1 MANEVNYKVEFAQ
14 KYFNIKLCNF
24 DVLRQV
30 DLLIK
35 DKKGNILL
43 YIESKDIISS
53 DTEHQKA
60 LAQVI
65 LTNKKQ
71 EQILNKVA
79 LIYKDKENNDY
90 LELID
95 CSQNGIMFNNDINW
109 AKEKA
114 SQPTKD
120 AIDRIN
126 DRIKGNITQYIN
138 DEIAEFYKLLEA
150 GASTQI
156 DITGSNFISVYNE
169 WKHNVIFKHE
179 IQDEQDNINL
189 FLVDILNGATYK
201 IKIESEMFGEQEI
214 ELIREGTNLSKY
226 RIMYADGKID
236 GIKYN
241 GEKQTFYYEI
251 SNAEK
256 YDFFWKKY
264 KRPPAQSEFLQILE
278 HSAKLYSEKYRKDT
292 GGEYTPSCFVEKQNE
307 ILKEHYNLDDFIVFD
322 PCAGVGNLQNQFGKD
337 YKNSCYLSTLD
348 QTDVDICKIK
358 GFENSVQFDYLK
370 DDKQPKFKYKGKE
383 LEITEIAKLENKKL
397 MVIMNPPYQR
407 IKGKKENLAILFFNK
422 VLELNPQAIVF
433 YYMTES
439 FLRSEVKHYINS
451 GYKILSHIFS
461 NAKTT
466 FLLSTWSISQVIF
479 DKDKGETLDLN
490 AIKADRYELNA
501 KTDKL
506 EFKRTYIYNDTRPNL
521 INEIDKKIKENKD
534 GLVLGNFS
542 YLESVINLTN
552 KPSKNANSITSNNL
566 VWSLLSK
573 GLNFNTHQQYFER
586 SDYMFKGNIDDIP
599 KELFN
604 DAIAFS
610 TFYVRVAFTNKGQKN
625 YIMPFTSDDLGC
637 AKNDLNVLMSANDD
651 IFAGLSKPFDFRD
664 FLKQFEFSNEA
675 KNLFKSALKIFRY
688 YHSNDE
694 YKNKDF
700 NDSFYDITNAI
711 MGKDESSFKEFE
723 SQNDTRITKVKTT
736 KGTKGFGRNTIKY
749 AVKSEYLPIFIEFF
763 DNRDI
768 LARKINRQLV
778 ESGLLLWERENIY

>member
-201 IKIESEMFGEQEI
+201 TKIESEMFGEQEI

-236 GIKYN
+236 GMKYN

-397 MVIMNPPYQR
+397 MVIMNPPYKR
-407 IKGKKENLAILFFNK
+407 IKGFKEDLAIEFFNK
-422 VLELNPQAIVF
+422 VIKLEPSVIV
-433 YYMTES
+433 YYCKTEF
-439 FLRSEVKHYINS
+439 FLRDTVKNYIKSN
-451 GYKILSHIFS
+451 YKIKSHIFS

-466 FLLSTWSISQVIF
+466 FLLSEWSISQVIF
-479 DKDKGETLDLN
+479 DKDKGKNLDLN
-490 AIKADRYELNA
+490 AIKADRYELDK

-506 EFKRTYIYNDTRPNL
+506 NFIKTYIYNNEHTSL
-521 INEIDKKIKENKD
+521 INNIENKIK
-534 GLVLGNFS
+534 G
-542 YLESVINLTN
+542 
-552 KPSKNANSITSNNL
+552 ITSGLILGQWTNQNYCFVLSNRTDSTSKITTDNL
-566 VWSLLSK
+566 KYALLLK
-573 GLNFNTHQQYFER
+573 GINFNTHGKYFER
-586 SDYMFKGNIDDIP
+586 SDYVFKGKIDEISN
-599 KELFN
+599 ELFS
-604 DAIAFS
+604 DAVTFS
-610 TFYVRVAFTNKGQKN
+610 LFYKGFLFSNKGQKN

-637 AKNDLNVLMSANDD
+637 AKNDLNVLMPANDD
-651 IFAGLSKPFDFRD
+651 LFAGVSKPFDFRD

-723 SQNDTRITKVKTT
+723 SQNDTRITKTKTT

>member
-201 IKIESEMFGEQEI
+201 TKIESEMFGEQEI

-397 MVIMNPPYQR
+397 MVIMNPPYKR
-407 IKGKKENLAILFFNK
+407 IKGFKEDLAIEFFNK
-422 VLELNPQAIVF
+422 VIKLEPSVIV
-433 YYMTES
+433 YYCKTEF
-439 FLRSEVKHYINS
+439 FLRDTVKNYIKSN
-451 GYKILSHIFS
+451 YKIKSHIFS

-466 FLLSTWSISQVIF
+466 FLLSEWSISQVIF
-479 DKDKGETLDLN
+479 DKDKGKNLDLN
-490 AIKADRYELNA
+490 AIKADRYELDK

-506 EFKRTYIYNDTRPNL
+506 NFIKTYIYNNEHTSL
-521 INEIDKKIKENKD
+521 INNIENKIK
-534 GLVLGNFS
+534 G
-542 YLESVINLTN
+542 
-552 KPSKNANSITSNNL
+552 ITSGLILGQWTNQNYCFVLSNRIDSTSKITTDNL
-566 VWSLLSK
+566 KYALLLK
-573 GLNFNTHQQYFER
+573 GINFNTHGKYFER
-586 SDYMFKGNIDDIP
+586 SDYVFKGKIDEISN
-599 KELFN
+599 ELFS
-604 DAIAFS
+604 DAVTFS
-610 TFYVRVAFTNKGQKN
+610 LFYKGFLFSNKGQKN

-637 AKNDLNVLMSANDD
+637 AKNDLNVLMPANDD
-651 IFAGLSKPFDFRD
+651 LFAGVSKPFDFRD

-736 KGTKGFGRNTIKY
+736 KGTKGFGRDTIKY

>member
-179 IQDEQDNINL
+179 IGDEQDNINL

-201 IKIESEMFGEQEI
+201 TKIESEMFGEQEI
-214 ELIREGTNLSKY
+214 ELIREGTNLSRY

-251 SNAEK
+251 TNAEK

-292 GGEYTPSCFVEKQNE
+292 GEEYTPSCFVEKQNE

-358 GFENSVQFDYLK
+358 GFENSMQFDYLK

-397 MVIMNPPYQR
+397 MVIMNPPFKR
-407 IKGKKENLAILFFNK
+407 IKGFKEDLAIEFFNK
-422 VLELNPQAIVF
+422 VVKLEPSVIL
-433 YYMTES
+433 YYCKTEF
-439 FLRSEVKHYINS
+439 FLRDTVKNFVKS
-451 GYKILSHIFS
+451 KYKIKSHIFS

-466 FLLSTWSISQVIF
+466 FLLSEWSISQVIF
-479 DKDKGETLDLN
+479 DKDKGEKLDLN
-490 AIKADRYELNA
+490 AVKADRYELDK

-506 EFKRTYIYNDTRPNL
+506 NFIKTYIYNNEHTSL
-521 INEIDKKIKENKD
+521 IDNIENKIK
-534 GLVLGNFS
+534 G
-542 YLESVINLTN
+542 
-552 KPSKNANSITSNNL
+552 ITSGLILGQWTNQNYCFVLSNRTDSTRKITTDNL
-566 VWSLLSK
+566 KYALLLK
-573 GLNFNTHQQYFER
+573 GINFNTHGKYFER
-586 SDYMFKGNIDDIP
+586 SDYIFKGKIDEISN
-599 KELFN
+599 ELFS
-604 DAIAFS
+604 DAVTFS
-610 TFYVRVAFTNKGQKN
+610 LFYKGFLFSNKEQKN
-625 YIMPFTSDDLGC
+625 YIMPFSADDLGC
-637 AKNDLNVLMSANDD
+637 AKNDLNVLMPANDD
-651 IFAGLSKPFDFRD
+651 IFAGVSKPFDFRE
-664 FLKQFEFSNEA
+664 FLRQFEFSNEA

-723 SQNDTRITKVKTT
+723 SNNDTRITKVKTT
-736 KGTKGFGRNTIKY
+736 KGTKGFGEKTIKY
-749 AVKSEYLPIFIEFF
+749 AVKSEYLPIFTEFF
-763 DNRDI
+763 EVRDI
-768 LARKINRQLV
+768 LAHKIDKQLV
-778 ESGLLLWERENIY
+778 ESGLSLWEREKIY

>member
-114 SQPTKD
+114 SNPTKD

-201 IKIESEMFGEQEI
+201 TKIESEMFGEYEI

-397 MVIMNPPYQR
+397 MVIMNPPYKR
-407 IKGKKENLAILFFNK
+407 IKGFKEDLAIEFFNK
-422 VLELNPQAIVF
+422 VIKLEPSVII
-433 YYMTES
+433 YYCKTEF
-439 FLRSEVKHYINS
+439 FLRDAVKNYIKSN
-451 GYKILSHIFS
+451 YKIKSHIFS

-466 FLLSTWSISQVIF
+466 FLLSEWSISQVIF
-479 DKDKGETLDLN
+479 DKDKGKNLDLN
-490 AIKADRYELNA
+490 AIKADRYELDK

-506 EFKRTYIYNDTRPNL
+506 NFIKTYIYNNEHTSL
-521 INEIDKKIKENKD
+521 INNIENKIK
-534 GLVLGNFS
+534 G
-542 YLESVINLTN
+542 
-552 KPSKNANSITSNNL
+552 ITSGLILGQWTNQNYCFVLSNRTDSTSKITTDNL
-566 VWSLLSK
+566 KYALLLK
-573 GLNFNTHQQYFER
+573 GINFNTHGKYFER
-586 SDYMFKGNIDDIP
+586 SDYVFKGKIDEISN
-599 KELFN
+599 ELFS
-604 DAIAFS
+604 DAVTFS
-610 TFYVRVAFTNKGQKN
+610 LFYKGFLFSNKGQKN

-637 AKNDLNVLMSANDD
+637 AKNDLNVLMPANDD
-651 IFAGLSKPFDFRD
+651 LFAGVSKPFDFRD

-749 AVKSEYLPIFIEFF
+749 AVKSEYLTIFIEFF

>member
-95 CSQNGIMFNNDINW
+95 CSQNAVMFNNDINW

-201 IKIESEMFGEQEI
+201 TKIENEMFEELEI

-407 IKGKKENLAILFFNK
+407 IKGFKEYLAIEFFNK
-422 VLELNPQAIVF
+422 VI
-433 YYMTES
+433 
-439 FLRSEVKHYINS
+439 
-451 GYKILSHIFS
+451 
-461 NAKTT
+461 
-466 FLLSTWSISQVIF
+466 
-479 DKDKGETLDLN
+479 
-490 AIKADRYELNA
+490 
-501 KTDKL
+501 KL
-506 EFKRTYIYNDTRPNL
+506 EP
-521 INEIDKKIKENKD
+521 
-534 GLVLGNFS
+534 
-542 YLESVINLTN
+542 SVI
-552 KPSKNANSITSNNL
+552 
-566 VWSLLSK
+566 V
-573 GLNFNTHQQYFER
+573 
-586 SDYMFKGNIDDIP
+586 
-599 KELFN
+599 
-604 DAIAFS
+604 
-610 TFYVRVAFTNKGQKN
+610 
-625 YIMPFTSDDLGC
+625 
-637 AKNDLNVLMSANDD
+637 
-651 IFAGLSKPFDFRD
+651 
-664 FLKQFEFSNEA
+664 
-675 KNLFKSALKIFRY
+675 Y
-688 YHSNDE
+688 YC
-694 YKNKDF
+694 
-700 NDSFYDITNAI
+700 
-711 MGKDESSFKEFE
+711 
-723 SQNDTRITKVKTT
+723 KT
-736 KGTKGFGRNTIKY
+736 
-749 AVKSEYLPIFIEFF
+749 E
-763 DNRDI
+763 
-768 LARKINRQLV
+768 
-778 ESGLLLWERENIY
+778 

>member
-60 LAQVI
+60 IAQVI

-179 IQDEQDNINL
+179 IGDEQDNINL

-201 IKIESEMFGEQEI
+201 TKIESEMFGEQEI

-226 RIMYADGKID
+226 RIMYADGKSD

-407 IKGKKENLAILFFNK
+407 LKGFKEDLAIEFFNK
-422 VLELNPQAIVF
+422 VIKLEPSVIV
-433 YYMTES
+433 YYCKTEF
-439 FLRSEVKHYINS
+439 FLRDTVKNYIKSN
-451 GYKILSHIFS
+451 YKIKSHIFS
-461 NAKTT
+461 NAKDT
-466 FLLSTWSISQVIF
+466 FLLSEWSVSQVIF
-479 DKDKGETLDLN
+479 DRENGDEIT
-490 AIKADRYELNA
+490 AEIIRADRYDYNE
-501 KTDKL
+501 KSDKL
-506 EFKRTYIYNDTRPNL
+506 NFIKSYIYDNSKPNL
-521 INEIDKKIKENKD
+521 IKEIEKKIIENST
-534 GLVLGNFS
+534 GHIIGQWS
-542 YLESVINLTN
+542 YLTNVLVVSNGGKEKKSKITTDNL
-552 KPSKNANSITSNNL
+552 K
-566 VWSLLSK
+566 WCLLSK
-573 GLNFNTHQQYFER
+573 GLNFNSHTKYFEWNYLVYR
-586 SDYMFKGNIDDIP
+586 GVSNDIQQ
-599 KELFN
+599 ELFS
-604 DAIAFS
+604 DSIVFS
-610 TFYVRVAFTNKGQKN
+610 LFYKNNMFTNKGQPN

-637 AKNDLNVLMSANDD
+637 AKNDLNVLMPVNDD
-651 IFAGLSKPFDFRD
+651 IFAGVSKPFDFRE

-723 SQNDTRITKVKTT
+723 SQNDTRITKTKTT

-768 LARKINRQLV
+768 LARKINKQLV